1 MTMINVQN
9 RNELTEMD
17 NKTGVNGQEWAD
29 VLHKCSMVQNAVLNI
44 RIKYQKQVCCK
55 LLQKQ
60 SITSLPT
67 IVIKTKTVTF
77 YLLMYR

>member
-1 MTMINVQN
+1 MINVQN

-44 RIKYQKQVCCK
+44 RINIKSKYAVN
-55 LLQKQ
+55 
-60 SITSLPT
+60 
-67 IVIKTKTVTF
+67 
-77 YLLMYR
+77 YYRNNP